1 MRIIKK
7 QIGIFYLNV
16 VIVPIMWKRFH
27 IYFKINTLSH
37 IFSSGLLFLGLQF
50 QFHIN
55 KKLKEWK
62 IPK

>member
-7 QIGIFYLNV
+7 QIGLFYLNI
-16 VIVPIMWKRFH
+16 VIVLIMWKRFH
-27 IYFKINTLSH
+27 IYFKVNTLSH
-37 IFSSGLLFLGLQF
+37 IFSFDLLFLGLQF

>member
-7 QIGIFYLNV
+7 QIGIFYLN
-16 VIVPIMWKRFH
+16 IGFVPIMWKRFH

-37 IFSSGLLFLGLQF
+37 IFSFDLLFLGLQF

>member
-1 MRIIKK
+1 MKIIKEK
-7 QIGIFYLNV
+7 IGLFYLN
-16 VIVPIMWKRFH
+16 ISITPIMWKRFH

-37 IFSSGLLFLGLQF
+37 IFSFDLLFLGLQF